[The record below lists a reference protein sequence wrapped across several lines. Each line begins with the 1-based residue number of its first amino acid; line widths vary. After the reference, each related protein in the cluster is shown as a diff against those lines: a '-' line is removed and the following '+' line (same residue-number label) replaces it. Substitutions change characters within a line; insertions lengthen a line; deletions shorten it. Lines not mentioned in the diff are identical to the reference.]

1 MPEKKLKNETLNST
15 NVLSKPVDTRK
26 IDVNS
31 TERMMISRNLE
42 NPIPLDVQLDFYNVT
57 QGMKQKN
64 ISFQLNK
71 LLVTASDL

>member
-1 MPEKKLKNETLNST
+1 
-15 NVLSKPVDTRK
+15 
-26 IDVNS
+26 
-31 TERMMISRNLE
+31 MMISRNLE